1 MKKTVH
7 SIILLL
13 VFTVVNCQSKSNY
26 VEVSKSELDQEKIE
40 FAKSLSDKILTAQK
54 DGKFY
59 SLSENEATLQM
70 VEGLDESRQKDSH
83 KKIKAIFGNYESLTF
98 ESAMKNVNGNKLL
111 IYRFK
116 GYFDSNIDVEVR
128 TVLNFEG
135 KLAGF
140 FIKPWKEEL

>member
-1 MKKTVH
+1 MFHQNILKRDTFLVNQPLGENLYLYKGEDTLRVTNSVFLDMIKFKGKIGGYYPFYFQ
-7 SIILLL
+7 SI
-13 VFTVVNCQSKSNY
+13 
-26 VEVSKSELDQEKIE
+26 
-40 FAKSLSDKILTAQK
+40 
-54 DGKFY
+54 
-59 SLSENEATLQM
+59 
-70 VEGLDESRQKDSH
+70 
-83 KKIKAIFGNYESLTF
+83 
-98 ESAMKNVNGNKLL
+98 NGNKLL

>member
-83 KKIKAIFGNYESLTF
+83 KKIVDDYVALNNTPSEKANYKRILQNRAR
-98 ESAMKNVNGNKLL
+98 AM
-111 IYRFK
+111 
-116 GYFDSNIDVEVR
+116 
-128 TVLNFEG
+128 
-135 KLAGF
+135 
-140 FIKPWKEEL
+140 